1 MMAKVSS
8 QCPVFGFCRGP
19 QMPAIPRTFL
29 PLDDS
34 RYFGRGSGAVFFH
47 SKKELTG
54 MIAAIVHLLFPRM
67 ERQAHGR
74 RQDAA
79 MIAKAYKLSMRTGTI
94 PWEHNMGGCHVCIRD
109 RD

>member
-1 MMAKVSS
+1 MNRRPLALS
-8 QCPVFGFCRGP
+8 QPFRVLSWLKNARLPVVNLGHLGIWIRCNDGESIFPMPGFWILPRS

-54 MIAAIVHLLFPRM
+54 MIAAIVYLLFPRM
-67 ERQAHGR
+67 KR
-74 RQDAA
+74 
-79 MIAKAYKLSMRTGTI
+79 
-94 PWEHNMGGCHVCIRD
+94 
-109 RD
+109 